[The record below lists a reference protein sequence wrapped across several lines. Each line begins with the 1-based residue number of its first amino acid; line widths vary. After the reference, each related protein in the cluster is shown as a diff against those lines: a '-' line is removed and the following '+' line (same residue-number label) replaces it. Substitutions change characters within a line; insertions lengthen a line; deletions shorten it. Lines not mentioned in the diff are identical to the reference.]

1 MNSKSTL
8 PKPILV
14 NQARNSW
21 MNDSDMEV
29 DEELPNLSVNIEREK
44 FEKLTKKEVK
54 LQEVINELIH
64 TEQKHVRNLKI
75 MKHHFYIPIK
85 VEYLLSEDERNLLF
99 PNLDEILDLHSLF
112 NNRLK
117 KLRRE
122 NPIVSIEQL
131 ITILQDQFQNENGTR
146 FQSACATFCQNQSE
160 AMKFLQTKSKL
171 LADKFTLFL
180 AKSENDSICRK
191 LHLKDFLPTEV
202 QRLVKYRLLFQEMS
216 KNTRDEDQEAKKRL
230 SDCIEASTKISLYV
244 NKAVTECE
252 NKKRVIEIQNKL
264 DTKEFDQYCNK
275 SHVLMPYRNL
285 QLVNRRLV
293 YEGELEWKLS
303 NIKLMALLFE
313 DILVFLETVRHESS
327 NDEKRRYVLRPLI
340 YIIGKT
346 KQMFTP
352 VIPLSCI
359 NSFRSMHDKRSFH
372 LVAIIEDSIKLSSN
386 SNTYSSSLITTK
398 PTFQSTKPIQA
409 QMLFILIAK
418 SGDERNKWTSHL
430 QDLTGKMMQSVGND
444 THNSN
449 VQDLTNKDTTT
460 TKTST
465 ISASNLLNSTN
476 SIISSKNNANSISS
490 SALISSSTAS
500 TKTREFFS
508 LDSME
513 KNRTN
518 TMSSTK
524 EEDLNSQLELNTNE
538 ILNLLK
544 VRHDLLSKILKL
556 NPSPDS
562 LSIVETNNKVLINN
576 SIGLVGSVTTNL
588 LSESNMSQQAKSIQI
603 LIKLEENLKNLNQN
617 MNETPAAATT
627 TASVKLPDLSSTM
640 ANISNKKPS
649 IIISSNRAAQI
660 NNNDLNDCI
669 AADAVSTT
677 TTTSELTADLSED
690 EQINYYDEYDYNSSN
705 DNINDD
711 DDDDDDD
718 DDNNNSNNEKI
729 NNETKNNQSND
740 MMRRF
745 SDSSNK
751 TLCILAGKSSNKKK
765 SNICE
770 DADDEE
776 DDTAYNSGSIKTT
789 TSTSGKKIN
798 SEIIN
803 NDLQQLNDSQNSSN
817 TTTTTTSHIIDG
829 VVETEIKKCF
839 RSSNE
844 ILKSLAPLEINSLS
858 SSSSLSSSQTKKQ
871 HSINDDAN
879 DLSDDEVKDY
889 LTLKDNFDEI
899 SHV

>member
-1 MNSKSTL
+1 
-8 PKPILV
+8 
-14 NQARNSW
+14 

-146 FQSACATFCQNQSE
+146 FQSACAAFCQNQSE

-216 KNTRDEDQEAKKRL
+216 KNTRDDDQETKKRL

-285 QLVNRRLV
+285 QLINRRLV

-386 SNTYSSSLITTK
+386 SNAYSSSLITTK
-398 PTFQSTKPIQA
+398 QTFQSTKPIQA

-444 THNSN
+444 THNTN
-449 VQDLTNKDTTT
+449 IQDLTTTNNT

-465 ISASNLLNSTN
+465 ISASNLLNSSN
-476 SIISSKNNANSISS
+476 SIIGSKNNANSISS
-490 SALISSSTAS
+490 SALISSST
-500 TKTREFFS
+500 KNKEFLS
-508 LDSME
+508 LDSE

-518 TMSSTK
+518 TMSPTK
-524 EEDLNSQLELNTNE
+524 EEDLNSQLETNTNE

-562 LSIVETNNKVLINN
+562 LNIVETNNKVLINN
-576 SIGLVGSVTTNL
+576 SIGLVGSMTTNL
-588 LSESNMSQQAKSIQI
+588 LTESNMNQQAKSIQI
-603 LIKLEENLKNLNQN
+603 LIKLEENLKNLNQY
-617 MNETPAAATT
+617 MNETPATIPATT
-627 TASVKLPDLSSTM
+627 TTTTTTTSVKLPDLSRTM
-640 ANISNKKPS
+640 NNISNKKPS
-649 IIISSNRAAQI
+649 IIISSNVNSRAAAI
-660 NNNDLNDCI
+660 MNNNDLNDCI

-705 DNINDD
+705 DNINDNEND
-711 DDDDDDD
+711 DDDDDD
-718 DDNNNSNNEKI
+718 NNSNNEKI

-765 SNICE
+765 SNISE

-789 TSTSGKKIN
+789 TTTTTSTTGKNIN

-803 NDLQQLNDSQNSSN
+803 NDLQQLNDSQNSN
-817 TTTTTTSHIIDG
+817 ITTDIDG

-858 SSSSLSSSQTKKQ
+858 SSSSSQTKK
-871 HSINDDAN
+871 HSLNDDAN

>member
-1 MNSKSTL
+1 
-8 PKPILV
+8 
-14 NQARNSW
+14 

-117 KLRRE
+117 KLRKE
-122 NPIVSIEQL
+122 NPIVPIEQL

-146 FQSACATFCQNQSE
+146 FQSACAAFCQNQSE

-216 KNTRDEDQEAKKRL
+216 KNTRDDDQETKTRL
-230 SDCIEASTKISLYV
+230 TDCIEASTKISLYV

-372 LVAIIEDSIKLSSN
+372 LVAIIEDSIKLSNSN
-386 SNTYSSSLITTK
+386 SNAYSSSLIHSTK

-444 THNSN
+444 VHNTN
-449 VQDLTNKDTTT
+449 VQDLTTNNTTIPTRNTTT
-460 TKTST
+460 
-465 ISASNLLNSTN
+465 
-476 SIISSKNNANSISS
+476 
-490 SALISSSTAS
+490 
-500 TKTREFFS
+500 
-508 LDSME
+508 
-513 KNRTN
+513 
-518 TMSSTK
+518 
-524 EEDLNSQLELNTNE
+524 
-538 ILNLLK
+538 
-544 VRHDLLSKILKL
+544 
-556 NPSPDS
+556 
-562 LSIVETNNKVLINN
+562 
-576 SIGLVGSVTTNL
+576 
-588 LSESNMSQQAKSIQI
+588 
-603 LIKLEENLKNLNQN
+603 
-617 MNETPAAATT
+617 
-627 TASVKLPDLSSTM
+627 
-640 ANISNKKPS
+640 
-649 IIISSNRAAQI
+649 I
-660 NNNDLNDCI
+660 NNNDTNNNNDAI
-669 AADAVSTT
+669 MNTNDDADISDNNNTMT
-677 TTTSELTADLSED
+677 
-690 EQINYYDEYDYNSSN
+690 N
-705 DNINDD
+705 DADD
-711 DDDDDDD
+711 DD
-718 DDNNNSNNEKI
+718 E
-729 NNETKNNQSND
+729 
-740 MMRRF
+740 
-745 SDSSNK
+745 
-751 TLCILAGKSSNKKK
+751 
-765 SNICE
+765 
-770 DADDEE
+770 
-776 DDTAYNSGSIKTT
+776 T
-789 TSTSGKKIN
+789 TSTNTIGTTTRTTHIHSSGK
-798 SEIIN
+798 N
-803 NDLQQLNDSQNSSN
+803 NNNTTNNTSNTYAKSSQQTG
-817 TTTTTTSHIIDG
+817 TTTTTTTATS
-829 VVETEIKKCF
+829 T
-839 RSSNE
+839 
-844 ILKSLAPLEINSLS
+844 A
-858 SSSSLSSSQTKKQ
+858 TT
-871 HSINDDAN
+871 NDNNNNTNGNAN
-879 DLSDDEVKDY
+879 SDD
-889 LTLKDNFDEI
+889 TTATI
-899 SHV
+899 HTTTT